1 MDVAK
6 PVNAEAAL
14 AVSEL
19 RYRRLF
25 ETAQDGILIL
35 DEPTGQIV
43 DVNPY
48 LIDMLGYSR
57 GEYLGKKLWEIGFL
71 KDVAAS
77 RAAFE
82 ELRSKGYVRYE
93 DLPLETKDGRKA
105 EVEFVSNAYDVG
117 GQRVVQCNIRDVTA
131 RKLAEAALSE
141 SRRLIEGILNAITV
155 RVFWK
160 DRNFFYLGCNAVFAR
175 DAGFTDPKDLV
186 GKDDYQMGWRD
197 QAELYRN
204 DDRLVIESGRAKL
217 LIEEPQTTPDGKT
230 ITLLTSKVPLRVTW
244 GDHRLARN
252 LHGHHRVQAG
262 RSGSA
267 SKRGTI
273 PGPLRGD
280 PRRHF
285 HS

>member
-160 DRNFFYLGCNAVFAR
+160 DRNLFYLGCNAVFAR
-175 DAGFTDPKDLV
+175 DAGFTGPEDVV
-186 GKDDYQMGWRD
+186 GKMTSRWDGAIR
-197 QAELYRN
+197 RN
-204 DDRLVIESGRAKL
+204 CTGTMTAWSSRAA
-217 LIEEPQTTPDGKT
+217 
-230 ITLLTSKVPLRVTW
+230 
-244 GDHRLARN
+244 AR
-252 LHGHHRVQAG
+252 
-262 RSGSA
+262 S
-267 SKRGTI
+267 
-273 PGPLRGD
+273 
-280 PRRHF
+280 F
-285 HS
+285 